1 MRTKLSLISMAA
13 IAAVLAGAPALAQE
27 GEEGGQRNAAQSGG
41 GGVCITASVQ
51 TDIGECPS
59 GSPERGSK
67 RRVGGST
74 PQGHLRTAAPVK
86 QEKNENAGMTGP
98 GFEIDVATR
107 RGQERVRARQFQLL
121 QREVRILN
129 RLVQNTRQNN
139 PQRPEILLR
148 LAETWFEMQT
158 ALNAR
163 VRSFDDPIFQAC
175 QRQKNRQ
182 RCREARQRQQQASK
196 ALTNSRQQAIRTYA
210 TLVNDHPD
218 FPQMDR
224 VLFSLAFGLEELR
237 QQDRAR
243 QVYHRL
249 IKGYPQSRFIPNAY
263 LSFAEFYF
271 NEGEMQASLRFYDKV
286 TEFPPERNPVYGYAL
301 YKSAWAHYNVENF
314 RESLQSFVRT
324 IEFATENP
332 DATDATNLARQAR
345 RELVMPYAMVGQ
357 PNRALEFFKRYATND
372 EQAMDMLESLAEL
385 YYDTGQWPETIQI
398 YHTLMSENANS
409 QKLCYWQAR
418 VTNAVISSKPKDD
431 QVTELRRMVDV
442 YSAFVEAGGHEA
454 ETVTTCKSE
463 TAGILAWLATSWHR
477 EAIGTDEQ
485 PGTNDQTTMRLA
497 ARLYEILLDK
507 FPDMNELEFTN
518 IAREDWPT
526 EYKVSYYFAELL
538 WKMEDWARCGPAFDK
553 VVELNPSGE
562 YTSDAAYA
570 AVLCYNNL
578 YQQQYQGRETQTR
591 EAQEERG
598 RRGRRGRRRQQEEE
612 QSEAERLAQRDFT
625 QLEEGMLKAFQR
637 YVCFVPDS
645 DDLPQIKYRRARI
658 YYEANHYQEAAVLF
672 KDIAWNHRDH
682 ELAEYAANLYLD
694 SLNVMGSQLE
704 PNRTECLNDLEE
716 AIDPLNGFYC
726 SSADAR
732 DEHPDLC
739 GVLTTLKCNVL
750 RKQAEAY
757 GNNDQHKRAAAQ
769 YVRIFR
775 RHQSCAAE
783 EGFAMDEVLYNAAI
797 HFEAARLLGR
807 AIQVRNVLIDRFP
820 ESDYAKRAIYLVG
833 ANFHALAF
841 YEQAANY
848 YERFARSFPGEDGED
863 CSQSDR
869 DNGTCAIA
877 HEALQDAVFF
887 RIGLG
892 DEEKAQEDAR
902 LFERNYKR
910 KYPRETAQVVYSI
923 GSIYERREDWR
934 PLAVHYRNF
943 LRQYRR
949 SGLPH
954 HIVRA
959 NTLLGRAHAKMND
972 PRDAHRN
979 FTSAVRAWQ
988 DAPEAINRLDNVS
1001 DGDKVLY
1008 LKEALDAAAEAYF
1021 NLAEIKYEEF
1031 EQVRFPRYSG
1041 GRSMERVNRWA
1052 QNEFKEWVERKMA
1065 ALRAAEEEYNKI
1077 AALSVTV
1084 REGLPPLTSPPWM
1097 IAAAARIGQ
1106 MYRKFV
1112 DAFREAPVPEEIDN
1126 DPELRDIYVGALDEQ
1141 SEPLQRQAIDKFEF
1155 CLRTATN
1162 VRWFNE
1168 WSRTCESELNVLN
1181 PREYPLAAELRGEPN
1196 YVRGSIGEPGPV
1208 ELPVAGD
1215 DEELETG
1222 DVSDGDAG
1230 GESESEGGES

>member
-1 MRTKLSLISMAA
+1 MRSKLGIITAGAALIGAA
-13 IAAVLAGAPALAQE
+13 WIGAPAFAQE
-27 GEEGGQRNAAQSGG
+27 AAAPQRNAASTGG
-41 GGVCITASVQ
+41 QCITASVQ
-51 TDIGECPS
+51 TNIGECPS
-59 GSPERGSK
+59 GAPERTK
-67 RRVGGST
+67 RRVGGSA
-74 PQGHLRTAAPVK
+74 PQSRLRTAEPVK
-86 QEKNENAGMTGP
+86 AEKADSGPTGP
-98 GFEIDVATR
+98 GYDIDPATR
-107 RGQERVRARQFQLL
+107 RGVEAVRARQFQLL

-163 VRSFDDPIFQAC
+163 VRSFDDPIYQAC
-175 QRQKNRQ
+175 QQQKNRTQ
-182 RCREARQRQQQASK
+182 CREARQRQQQASK
-196 ALTNSRQQAIRTYA
+196 ALQNSREQSIRTYA

-271 NEGEMQASLRFYDKV
+271 NEGEMAASLRFYDKV

-301 YKSAWAHYNVENF
+301 YKSAWAHYNTENF
-314 RESLQSFVRT
+314 RDSLQAFVRT
-324 IEFATENP
+324 VEFATANP
-332 DATDATNLARQAR
+332 EATDAANLARQAR
-345 RELVMPYAMVGQ
+345 RELVMPYAMVGS
-357 PNRALEFFKRYATND
+357 PNRALEFFRRYAQTD
-372 EQAMDMLESLAEL
+372 EQAASMLESLAEL
-385 YYDTGQWPETIQI
+385 YFDTGKWPETIGV
-398 YHTLMSENANS
+398 YHELMSSNPSSE
-409 QKLCYWQAR
+409 KLCYWQAR
-418 VTNAVISSKPKDD
+418 VTNAVISSQGKDD

-442 YSAFVEAGGHEA
+442 YQAFVDAGNHTA
-454 ETVTTCKSE
+454 ETVTQCKSE
-463 TAGILAWLATSWHR
+463 TAGILAWLATAWHR

-485 PGTNDQTTMRLA
+485 PGTNDVSTMRLS

-507 FPDMNELEFTN
+507 FPDMNELEFSN

-553 VVELNPSGE
+553 VVELNPGGE

-591 EAQEERG
+591 DEPATP
-598 RRGRRGRRRQQEEE
+598 RRGRRGRRAAAEPE
-612 QSEAERLAQRDFT
+612 QTEAERLAPREFT
-625 QLEEGMLKAFQR
+625 DLEKGMIDAFQR

-658 YYEANHYQEAAVLF
+658 YYEANQYQEAAVLF

-704 PNRTECLNDLEE
+704 PNRTECLNDLEA
-716 AIDPLNGFYC
+716 AIDPLSGFYC
-726 SSADAR
+726 GSPSAVD
-732 DEHPDLC
+732 DHPDLC

-775 RHQSCAAE
+775 RHQSCSSE
-783 EGFAMDEVLYNAAI
+783 EGFKMDEVLYNAAI

-807 AIQVRNVLIDRFP
+807 AIQVRNVLIERFP
-820 ESDYAKRAIYLVG
+820 ESDYAKRAVFLVG

-841 YEQAANY
+841 YEQAANF
-848 YERFARSFPGEDGED
+848 YEQFATRFPGEDGSE
-863 CSQSDR
+863 CTEADR
-869 DNGTCAIA
+869 TNGTCAVA

-892 DEEKAQEDAR
+892 DEEKAREDAR

-910 KYPRETAQVVYSI
+910 KFPQQTAQVVYAI
-923 GSIYERREDWR
+923 GSIYETREDWR
-934 PLAVHYRNF
+934 TLAVHYRNF
-943 LRQYRR
+943 LREYRR
-949 SGLPH
+949 TALPH
-954 HIVRA
+954 HTVRA
-959 NTLLGRAHAKMND
+959 NTLLGRAHWKMED
-972 PRDAHRN
+972 PRDAQKN
-979 FTSAVRAWQ
+979 FEAAVRAWQ
-988 DAPEAINRLDNVS
+988 DAPEAINGLDDTS
-1001 DGDKVLY
+1001 DADKIRY
-1008 LKEALDAAAEAYF
+1008 LKEGLDAAAEALFY
-1021 NLAEIKYEEF
+1021 LAEFEFKEF
-1031 EQVRFPRYSG
+1031 EGVRFPRYSG
-1041 GRSMERVNRWA
+1041 GRSLERVNRWA
-1052 QNEFKEWVERKMA
+1052 QNEFKSWVEEKMA
-1065 ALRAAEEEYNKI
+1065 KLRAAEAEYNKI
-1077 AALSVTV
+1077 AALSVTI
-1084 REGLPPLTSPPWM
+1084 REGLPPLTSPPWL

-1106 MYRKFV
+1106 MYRQFV
-1112 DAFREAPVPEEIDN
+1112 DAFREAPVPEEIDA

-1155 CLRTATN
+1155 CLRTSTN

-1168 WSRTCESELNVLN
+1168 WSRTCEAELNVLN
-1181 PREYPLAAELRGEPN
+1181 PRQYPLAAELRGEPN
-1196 YVRGSIGEPGPV
+1196 YVRGSIGRPGPV
-1208 ELPVAGD
+1208 DLPVAGD
-1215 DEELETG
+1215 DEELEEA
-1222 DVSDGDAG
+1222 DVSSGSA
-1230 GESESEGGES
+1230 EGGES

>member
-1 MRTKLSLISMAA
+1 M
-13 IAAVLAGAPALAQE
+13 
-27 GEEGGQRNAAQSGG
+27 
-41 GGVCITASVQ
+41 
-51 TDIGECPS
+51 
-59 GSPERGSK
+59 
-67 RRVGGST
+67 
-74 PQGHLRTAAPVK
+74 K
-86 QEKNENAGMTGP
+86 QEKADSGMTGP

-129 RLVQNTRQNN
+129 RLVQNTRPNN

-163 VRSFDDPIFQAC
+163 VRSFDQPIYEAC
-175 QRQKNRQ
+175 QQQKNRQ
-182 RCREARQRQQQASK
+182 NCREARQRQQQASQ
-196 ALTNSRQQAIRTYA
+196 ALQNSREQAIRTYA
-210 TLVNDHPD
+210 TLVNDHPN

-249 IKGYPQSRFIPNAY
+249 IKSYPQSRYIPNAY

-271 NEGEMQASLRFYDKV
+271 NEGEMAASLRFYDKV

-301 YKSAWAHYNVENF
+301 YKSAWAHYNTENF

-332 DATDATNLARQAR
+332 DATDAANLARQAR
-345 RELVMPYAMVGQ
+345 RELVMPYAMVGA
-357 PNRALEFFKRYATND
+357 PNRAMEFFRRYATNQ
-372 EQAMDMLESLAEL
+372 EQANDMLESLAEL
-385 YYDTGQWPETIQI
+385 YYDTGKWNETISV
-398 YHTLMSENANS
+398 YHELMSENANS
-409 QKLCYWQAR
+409 GKLCYWQAR
-418 VTNAVISSKPKDD
+418 VTNAVISSKGKDD

-442 YSAFVEAGGHEA
+442 YQAFLDAGNHEA
-454 ETVTTCKSE
+454 EEVTQCKSE
-463 TAGILAWLATSWHR
+463 TAGILAWLATAWHR

-485 PGTNDQTTMRLA
+485 PGTGDVATMRLS

-507 FPDMNELEFTN
+507 FPDMNELEFQN

-553 VVELNPSGE
+553 VVELNPGGE

-591 EAQEERG
+591 ESAENSSRRG
-598 RRGRRGRRRQQEEE
+598 RRGRRGRQQEEEE
-612 QSEAERLAQRDFT
+612 QSEAERLAQREFT
-625 QLEEGMLKAFQR
+625 DLEQGMLSAFQR

-704 PNRTECLNDLEE
+704 PNRTECLMDLEQ

-726 SSADAR
+726 ATPEAR
-732 DEHPDLC
+732 DDHPDLC

-750 RKQAEAY
+750 RKQAEAF

-775 RHQSCAAE
+775 RHQACAE
-783 EGFAMDEVLYNAAI
+783 EDGFAMDEVLYNAAI

-807 AIQVRNVLIDRFP
+807 AIQVRNVLIQRFP
-820 ESDYAKRAIYLVG
+820 ESEYSKKAVFLVG

-848 YERFARSFPGEDGED
+848 YEQFATRFPGEDGED
-863 CSQSDR
+863 CTDADR
-869 DNGTCAIA
+869 ENGTCAVA

-892 DEEKAQEDAR
+892 DEEKAREDAR

-910 KYPRETAQVVYSI
+910 KFPQQTAQVVFAI
-923 GSIYERREDWR
+923 GSIYETREDWR
-934 PLAVHYRNF
+934 NLAVHYRSF
-943 LRQYRR
+943 LREYRR
-949 SGLPH
+949 GALPH
-954 HIVRA
+954 HTVMA
-959 NTLLGRAHAKMND
+959 NTLMGRAHWNMEDPTDAK
-972 PRDAHRN
+972 RN
-979 FTSAVRAWQ
+979 FETAVRAWQ
-988 DAPEAINRLDNVS
+988 DTPEAINRLEGVA
-1001 DGDKVLY
+1001 DGDKIRY
-1008 LKEALDAAAEAYF
+1008 LKEGLDATAEALFY
-1021 NLAEIKYEEF
+1021 LAEFSYQEF
-1031 EQVRFPRYSG
+1031 RQVRFPRYSG
-1041 GRSMERVNRWA
+1041 GRSLERVNRWA
-1052 QNEFKEWVERKMA
+1052 QTDFKEWVEEKMGK
-1065 ALRAAEEEYNKI
+1065 LRAAEAEYNKI

-1084 REGLPPLTSPPWM
+1084 REGLPPLTSPPWL

-1106 MYRKFV
+1106 MYRQFV
-1112 DAFREAPVPEEIDN
+1112 DAFRDAPVPEEIDN

-1155 CLRTATN
+1155 CLRTSTN

-1168 WSRTCESELNVLN
+1168 WSRTCEAELNVLN
-1181 PREYPLAAELRGEPN
+1181 PRQYPLAAELRGEPN
-1196 YVRGSIGEPGPV
+1196 YVRGSIGRPGPV
-1208 ELPVAGD
+1208 DLPVAGD
-1215 DEELETG
+1215 DEELEEA
-1222 DVSDGDAG
+1222 DVSNGT
-1230 GESESEGGES
+1230 SEGGES